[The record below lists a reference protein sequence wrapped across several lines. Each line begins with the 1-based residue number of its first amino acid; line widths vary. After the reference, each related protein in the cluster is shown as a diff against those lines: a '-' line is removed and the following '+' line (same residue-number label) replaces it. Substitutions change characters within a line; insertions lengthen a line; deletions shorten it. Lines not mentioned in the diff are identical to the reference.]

1 MPLAAARVASG
12 AGRAAIAAPKV
23 SRIAKLATALLQHQ
37 LLRLPPG
44 IIDRRRSKLNL
55 LANCVL
61 AIYLPRVLSKD
72 DGWKIPDPCARV
84 LYCFG

>member
-12 AGRAAIAAPKV
+12 AGRAAIAAAKL
-23 SRIAKLATALLQHQ
+23 SRIAKVATALLQQ

-61 AIYLPRVLSKD
+61 AIYLPRVLSMD
-72 DGWKIPDPCARV
+72 DGWKFRILCSPL